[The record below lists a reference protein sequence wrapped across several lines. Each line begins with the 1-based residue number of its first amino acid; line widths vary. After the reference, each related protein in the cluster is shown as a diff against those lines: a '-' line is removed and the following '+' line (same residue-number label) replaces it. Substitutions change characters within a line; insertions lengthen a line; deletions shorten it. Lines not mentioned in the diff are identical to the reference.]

1 MAAKNAKVAKGMR
14 FVGATPCGCPSD
26 AMLPGSMRKSDLTT
40 KKITKEVR
48 MIKTPNFVLFVS
60 FVVVDFG

>member
-1 MAAKNAKVAKGMR
+1 
-14 FVGATPCGCPSD
+14 
-26 AMLPGSMRKSDLTT
+26 MLPGSMRKSDLTT